1 MDYYSRLGV
10 NKSASPE
17 ELKRAYKKLAMQHH
31 PDRGGDQ
38 KTFQE
43 INEAYDTL
51 KDPAKRQEYDAPK
64 PNPRHRQ
71 YTSQNMNDIFENMFR
86 QQRQRRN
93 MDVKLSVNLTLE
105 DVYTGKDLIASYNLR
120 NGQPIDANIRIH
132 PGVEHG
138 EVIRYRGLGDNSY
151 TNIPRGDLLVQIRVV
166 PHKRFDRDG
175 AHLYTNANIC
185 VFDLILGTT
194 ILVDG
199 LQNNPIKV
207 KIPPGTAPTTVLS
220 VAGHGLP
227 SIKRGKPGN
236 LYIKI
241 KGQVPKIT
249 DPTMIER
256 IQNIHDELS
265 SST

>member
-17 ELKRAYKKLAMQHH
+17 EMKQAYKKLAMQHH

-64 PNPRHRQ
+64 QNHRQ
-71 YTSQNMNDIFENMFR
+71 RQYNSQNMNDIFEAMFR
-86 QQRQRRN
+86 QKKQRN
-93 MDVKLSVNLTLE
+93 MDVKLGVNLTLE

-120 NGQPIDANIRIH
+120 NGQPIDASIRIH

-151 TNIPRGDLLVQIRVV
+151 TNIARGDLLIQIRVI

-175 AHLYTNANIC
+175 AHLYTNVNIS

-207 KIPPGTAPTTVLS
+207 KVPPGTAATTVLS
-220 VAGHGLP
+220 VAGHGL
-227 SIKRGKPGN
+227 SSVKRGKPGN
-236 LYIKI
+236 LYIRI

-249 DPTMIER
+249 NPTIIER
-256 IQNIHDELS
+256 IKNINDELS
-265 SST
+265 SSP